1 MENVQQPF
9 FHRGPTPLARFL
21 LAASLALALIASDG
35 RFGYLVY
42 LQQAVAVVVHP
53 LQQVALLP
61 SWIAGRVAGFFTAQS
76 QLAVRNAELEQRNLV
91 NQAGLLRLEALEQ
104 ENARLRG
111 LLDSRAARP
120 PGALF
125 AEIVYA
131 HRDPFTRRVV
141 IDRGGSA
148 GVSEGYPVVDA
159 EGLVGQVT
167 RVFPWSS
174 RVTLITDKGMTVPVQ
189 VMRSGVRG
197 VLYGTGSDGRLELR
211 FMPFSAD
218 IQVGD
223 RLVTSGIDGTYPAGL
238 PVARVDEVERDAAQM
253 FARVVAQP
261 SAGVNRH
268 RQVLVLV
275 QPPPETANPGLDDP
289 PPATRRRSRK
299 AG

>member
-21 LAASLALALIASDG
+21 LAVSLALALIAADG
-35 RFGYLVY
+35 RFGYLVH
-42 LQQAVAVVVHP
+42 LQRAVAVIVHP
-53 LQQVALLP
+53 LQQIALLP
-61 SWIAGRVAGFFTAQS
+61 GWLSARVAGFFTTQS
-76 QLAVRNAELEQRNLV
+76 QLAVRNGVLEQQNLV
-91 NQAGLLRLEALEQ
+91 NQAALLRLEALEQ
-104 ENARLRG
+104 ENARLRT
-111 LLDSRAARP
+111 LLDSRSTRP

-125 AEIVYA
+125 AEIVYS
-131 HRDPFTRRVV
+131 HRDPFTRRVIV
-141 IDRGGSA
+141 DKGSA
-148 GVSEGYPVVDA
+148 AGVAEGHPVVDA

-174 RVTLITDKGMTVPVQ
+174 RVTLITDKDMIVPVQ

-218 IQVGD
+218 IQAGD

-238 PVARVDEVERDAAQM
+238 PVALVEEVERDAAQM
-253 FARVVAQP
+253 FARVAARP
-261 SAGVNRH
+261 ATGVNRY
-268 RQVLVLV
+268 RQVLILA
-275 QPPPETANPGLDDP
+275 QPAPETANPGMDDP
-289 PPATRRRSRK
+289 PPAARRRAKK

>member
-21 LAASLALALIASDG
+21 LAVSLALALIAADG
-35 RFGYLVY
+35 RFGYLVH
-42 LQQAVAVVVHP
+42 LQRAVSVIVHP
-53 LQQVALLP
+53 LQQVALFPAWLT
-61 SWIAGRVAGFFTAQS
+61 GRIAGFFTTQS
-76 QLAVRNAELEQRNLV
+76 QLAVRNGVLEQQNLL
-91 NQAGLLRLEALEQ
+91 NQAALLRLEALEQ
-104 ENARLRG
+104 ENARLRTM
-111 LLDSRAARP
+111 LDSRALAR

-125 AEIVYA
+125 AEIVYS
-131 HRDPFTRRVV
+131 HRDPFTRRVI
-141 IDRGGSA
+141 IDRGSSA
-148 GVSEGYPVVDA
+148 GVAEGYPVVDA

-174 RVTLITDKGMTVPVQ
+174 RVTLVTDKDMTVPVQ

-218 IQVGD
+218 IQAGD
-223 RLVTSGIDGTYPAGL
+223 KLVTSGIDGTYPAGL
-238 PVARVDEVERDAAQM
+238 PVALVEDVERDAAQM
-253 FARVVAQP
+253 FARVVARP
-261 SAGVNRH
+261 ATGVNRY
-268 RQVLVLV
+268 RQVLVLA
-275 QPPPETANPGLDDP
+275 QPAPETVNPGMDDP